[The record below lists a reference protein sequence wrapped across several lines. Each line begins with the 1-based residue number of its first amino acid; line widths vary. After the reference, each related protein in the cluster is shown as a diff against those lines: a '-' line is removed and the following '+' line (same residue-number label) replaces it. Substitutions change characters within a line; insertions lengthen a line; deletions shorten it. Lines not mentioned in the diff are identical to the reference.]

1 MSVPVVCALFLT
13 AIAAYFDWRWQKIP
27 NLLALTGWVIGAG
40 LWMGFRGFRGLSVWA
55 LGALIPGLAA
65 LAVCRLGAIG
75 AGDVKLISALGAIL
89 SYKRGLWVF
98 LAAGVLAVVAGIGR
112 YMQKGELHLLPG
124 RVLHRLQEICHGE
137 VSAKAGETRVCFA
150 AMLFG
155 GVLLRAQQE
164 WWWLH

>member
-65 LAVCRLGAIG
+65 LAVCRLGAVG

-112 YMQKGELHLLPG
+112 YMQKGELHLVNCTIKRTGKTTTDRCFYWAMVLPAG
-124 RVLHRLQEICHGE
+124 RDFHRSSDIRMQKGSCRI
-137 VSAKAGETRVCFA
+137 S
-150 AMLFG
+150 
-155 GVLLRAQQE
+155 
-164 WWWLH
+164 

>member
-27 NLLALTGWVIGAG
+27 NLLALTGWVIGA
-40 LWMGFRGFRGLSVWA
+40 
-55 LGALIPGLAA
+55 
-65 LAVCRLGAIG
+65 
-75 AGDVKLISALGAIL
+75 
-89 SYKRGLWVF
+89 GLWVF

-155 GVLLRAQQE
+155 GVLLRALQE

>member
-75 AGDVKLISALGAIL
+75 AGDRSSARGTDTGRSGTGTDQGLESILGCT
-89 SYKRGLWVF
+89 
-98 LAAGVLAVVAGIGR
+98 AA
-112 YMQKGELHLLPG
+112 
-124 RVLHRLQEICHGE
+124 
-137 VSAKAGETRVCFA
+137 
-150 AMLFG
+150 
-155 GVLLRAQQE
+155 
-164 WWWLH
+164 

>member
-13 AIAAYFDWRWQKIP
+13 AVAAYSDWRWQKIP

-40 LWMGFRGFRGLSVWA
+40 LWLGFRGFRGLSVWA
-55 LGALIPGLAA
+55 LGALIPGVAA
-65 LAVCRLGAIG
+65 LAVSRLGAIG

-98 LAAGVLAVVAGIGR
+98 FVAGVLAVASGIIR
-112 YMQKGELHLLPG
+112 SMQRGELGLLPG
-124 RVLHRLQEICHGE
+124 RVFKRMQEICEGTE
-137 VSAKAGETRVCFA
+137 GSKVEETRVCFA
-150 AMLFG
+150 VMLLG
-155 GVLLRAQQE
+155 GVLLRALQE